1 MKKII
6 ISVLNILSISVS
18 QIIRILNPLLL
29 KIFRLWRLTQMRS
42 KVFGNLPNTTQLD
55 GYIDVIGTGK
65 VEFGES
71 CRIGS
76 NVVFETQENGIIKL
90 GNNVRINQ
98 GSVLVAYEGITI
110 ENDSLIGEYCSI
122 RDSNHGIKLNKLIR
136 IQPHDYSPIVIKNDC
151 WVARGVTVLKGAY
164 LDDGCVVGANSVV
177 TGMINKN
184 EIAVGTPAKVIKMR
198 Q

>member
-1 MKKII
+1 
-6 ISVLNILSISVS
+6 
-18 QIIRILNPLLL
+18 
-29 KIFRLWRLTQMRS
+29 MRS
-42 KVFGNLPNTTQLD
+42 KVSGSLPNSTQLD

-71 CRIGS
+71 CRIGR
-76 NVVFETQENGIIKL
+76 NVVIETQENGVIKL

-98 GSVLVAYEGITI
+98 GSVLVAYKEITI
-110 ENDSLIGEYCSI
+110 GNDSLVGEYCSI
-122 RDSNHGIKLNKLIR
+122 RDSNHGVKLNKLIR
-136 IQPHDYSPIVIKNDC
+136 TQSHDCSPIIIKNDC

-184 EIAVGTPAKVIKMR
+184 EISVGAPAKVIKMR

>member
-1 MKKII
+1 
-6 ISVLNILSISVS
+6 
-18 QIIRILNPLLL
+18 
-29 KIFRLWRLTQMRS
+29 MRS
-42 KVFGNLPNTTQLD
+42 KVFGNLPNSTQLD

-76 NVVFETQENGIIKL
+76 NVVIETQENGIIKL

-110 ENDSLIGEYCSI
+110 GNDSLIGEYCSI
-122 RDSNHGIKLNKLIR
+122 RDANHGVKLNELIR
-136 IQPHDYSPIVIKNDC
+136 TQPYDHSPIVIKNDC

-164 LDDGCVVGANSVV
+164 LDDSCVIGANSVV
-177 TGMINKN
+177 TGMIKKN
-184 EIAVGTPAKVIKMR
+184 EIAVGAPAKVIKMR